1 MDTVAWDDDE
11 GPKLLET
18 AEDGEPA
25 EAPVALVLVE
35 AQSELVVEDPE
46 PEPAPVSESEYE
58 VADLPQPVFAAA
70 VPQASAVAPVTNTE
84 SLEDIEAL
92 LKQMDETLSMIRS
105 VRAKAA

>member
-1 MDTVAWDDDE
+1 
-11 GPKLLET
+11 
-18 AEDGEPA
+18 
-25 EAPVALVLVE
+25 
-35 AQSELVVEDPE
+35 
-46 PEPAPVSESEYE
+46 
-58 VADLPQPVFAAA
+58 VFAAA